1 MTQKIPKPS
10 TSLCR
15 YVCNMTILR
24 LATRQSKLAL
34 WQANFVKAQLEA
46 ALPECRVELVPL
58 LTEGDKNT
66 HCALSEIGGKGLF
79 IKRLEQALL
88 EGEADFAVHS
98 MKDVPPALG
107 DEFCLPA
114 ILQRASPFDVLV
126 SNQYKSLKD
135 LPKHAIVGTS
145 SVRRSAQLKYIRP
158 DLQVK
163 SVRGNVD
170 TRLGKLHEGQFDAL
184 ILAEA
189 GLERLGLASHIREIF
204 SSNVF
209 LPSVGQGAIGIE
221 CLAHQQELRAILS
234 QLNHTETAAC
244 IHAERSMNTKIGA
257 RCDSPVGSFAEI
269 LSGQLI
275 LRGEVLNREGSK
287 KITAATEGDMQ
298 HAEQLGLDVARMLL
312 EQGAKDLF

>member
-1 MTQKIPKPS
+1 MNTF
-10 TSLCR
+10 
-15 YVCNMTILR
+15 R

-34 WQANFVKAQLEA
+34 WQANFVKTQLEA
-46 ALPECRVELVPL
+46 MMPDCNVVLVPL
-58 LTEGDKNT
+58 LTEGDKIT

-88 EGEADFAVHS
+88 ENDADFAVHS
-98 MKDVPPALG
+98 MKDIPPTLSH
-107 DEFCLPA
+107 EFSMPA
-114 ILQRASPFDVLV
+114 ILQRASPLDALV
-126 SNQYKSLKD
+126 SVKYKSLRD
-135 LPKHAIVGTS
+135 LPKHAVVGTS
-145 SVRRSAQLKYIRP
+145 SVRRTAQLKYLRP
-158 DLQVK
+158 DLQAK

-170 TRLGKLHEGQFDAL
+170 TRLNKLHEGQFDAL

-189 GLERLGLASHIREIF
+189 GLDRLGLASHIREVF

-221 CLAHQQELRAILS
+221 CLADRKELQATLS
-234 QLNHTETAAC
+234 QLNHLETAAC
-244 IHAERSMNTKIGA
+244 IHAERAMNAHIGA

-269 LSGQLI
+269 LSGQLV

-287 KITAATEGDMQ
+287 KITAAVEGSALD
-298 HAEQLGLDVARMLL
+298 AEKLGLEVARMLL